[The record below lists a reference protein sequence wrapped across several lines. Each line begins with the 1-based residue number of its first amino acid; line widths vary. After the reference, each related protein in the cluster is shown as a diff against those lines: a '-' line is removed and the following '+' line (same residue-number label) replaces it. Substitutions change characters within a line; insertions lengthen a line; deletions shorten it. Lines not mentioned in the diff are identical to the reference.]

1 MKACDDM
8 GSALEQW
15 LIAWDEHDLDG
26 VMALFAE
33 DAIFESWSG
42 SRIAGRERIR
52 AAWHDW
58 FAAEPPFRFERE
70 ALLID
75 ERAGEAV
82 YAWRYEG
89 PALDEAQGARIERR
103 RGIDLIR
110 FEDGLI
116 AEKTTYTKTV
126 LERDGG
132 RVTLRPVPPGGRS

>member
-1 MKACDDM
+1 MA
-8 GSALEQW
+8 SALEQW

-33 DAIFESWSG
+33 DAVFESWSG

-52 AAWHDW
+52 AAWRDW
-58 FAAEPPFRFERE
+58 FDARPPFRFERE
-70 ALLID
+70 ALIID
-75 ERAGEAV
+75 EGAGEAV

-89 PALDEAQGARIERR
+89 PALDGARGARLEKR

-110 FEDGLI
+110 FEGGLI
-116 AEKTTYTKTV
+116 KEKTTYTKTV

-132 RVTLRPVPPGGRS
+132 RVTLRPGPARGRS